1 MDFKFPFFY
10 GKIGGDNSEGGGSNR
25 DAKKLRTGRAV
36 LYRGKETAWGKC
48 ENKRPAHF
56 LLKVDL
62 QAS

>member
-10 GKIGGDNSEGGGSNR
+10 GKIGADNSEGGGLNR

-36 LYRGKETAWGKC
+36 LYRGEETAREKC
-48 ENKRPAHF
+48 ENNRPTHF

-62 QAS
+62 